1 MTDRGS
7 GNSQFGSVDCHDIH
21 EHAALCPATYPPSKK
36 KEKCDSK
43 SISFAQMVRQPQRS
57 TGSRK
62 KKGALLTVC
71 WLTPL
76 HAASWLSI
84 VTGADTAIS
93 ATKLILTPPL
103 KRRRRPQITQKSPF

>member
-1 MTDRGS
+1 MLHFVPQPTLLLPRRRNVILG
-7 GNSQFGSVDCHDIH
+7 
-21 EHAALCPATYPPSKK
+21 PSLLRKWFANLSDQLK
-36 KEKCDSK
+36 VEKE
-43 SISFAQMVRQPQRS
+43 
-57 TGSRK
+57 

-84 VTGADTAIS
+84 VTGADTAIW